1 MKGKRQATKKRNKR
15 NFLLKGTLTCTIY
28 ALRHT
33 HSHSLTHTH
42 ESLWPRTGQDQTR
55 AQPQPVPESVTPLS
69 PQCVVLWTAS
79 QVKWKTHQWKLKQKW
94 QMVFCFLGSGL
105 GPEPGR
111 MSLQGRGRTIN
122 KSLTSID
129 FVAGKGKLV
138 WVCLSTICL
147 AFTSF
152 LVPFLFAFALLSLL
166 CLHSSLFRS
175 LTPLSLSLSVSWPT
189 LMEKNSV
196 LMRRQLY
203 LPARRLFS
211 SFLPWYICR
220 LWSFKLL
227 SIMHNYLESFFRSLS
242 LILVSLWATLIWFIR
257 K

>member
-1 MKGKRQATKKRNKR
+1 MVFLFKKEKKNERKKTSNEKKKQEK
-15 NFLLKGTLTCTIY
+15 FLIERHFDMHDIRTQT
-28 ALRHT
+28 HT
-33 HSHSLTHTH
+33 HIHSHTHTH

-55 AQPQPVPESVTPLS
+55 PQPQPVPESVTPLS

-152 LVPFLFAFALLSLL
+152 LVPFLFAFPLLSLL

-175 LTPLSLSLSVSWPT
+175 LTPPSLSLRF
-189 LMEKNSV
+189 LACANGEK
-196 LMRRQLY
+196 
-203 LPARRLFS
+203 
-211 SFLPWYICR
+211 
-220 LWSFKLL
+220 
-227 SIMHNYLESFFRSLS
+227 
-242 LILVSLWATLIWFIR
+242 
-257 K
+257 